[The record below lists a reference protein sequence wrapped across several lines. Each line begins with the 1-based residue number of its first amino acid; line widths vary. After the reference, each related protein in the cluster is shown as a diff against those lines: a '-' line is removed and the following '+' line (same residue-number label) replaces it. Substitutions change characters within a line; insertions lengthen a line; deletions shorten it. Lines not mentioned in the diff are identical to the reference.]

1 MLQNYGNNG
10 KFVATY
16 NKRNFNMAR
25 IGDTVR
31 FLSSKGGG
39 RIVKIDGQIAH
50 VEEDDG
56 FVTPVM
62 LKELVVVSAAGEEAV
77 RRDIFGGTGQKKQ
90 EDEKERQS
98 KFVPTAV
105 PEAPKAEPVTET
117 PGGDKLNVVL
127 AYSAMELKHLSTTAF
142 ETYLVNDSNYYL
154 YFTYLSRADEDKGWT
169 TRYAGIVEPNMQIF
183 LEELSRDQAGRLDRV
198 AFQYVAFK
206 RDKEFAL
213 KAPVAVDVRMDTTK
227 FFKLHCFRENPY
239 FDEPVIAVDI
249 VKDDIPQ
256 RAMTIDS
263 SSLEDAMRRKR
274 AADRRPIARPVQ
286 KKQPKDGPLVVD
298 LHVHELLDNT
308 NGLSNADILNIQV
321 DAFRK
326 AMDENLKNHGK
337 KIVFIHGKGE
347 GVLRQAL
354 MKELNYR
361 YKGHDVQDASF
372 REYGYGA
379 TQVTIK

>member
-1 MLQNYGNNG
+1 M
-10 KFVATY
+10 
-16 NKRNFNMAR
+16 
-25 IGDTVR
+25 R
-31 FLSSKGGG
+31 FLSSTGGG

-56 FVTPVM
+56 FVTPVL
-62 LKELVVVSAAGEEAV
+62 LKELVVVATAGEEAS

-90 EDEKERQS
+90 EQERERQS

-105 PEAPKAEPVTET
+105 PEAPEPEPVVET
-117 PGGDKLNVVL
+117 PEGEKLNVTL
-127 AYSAMELKHLSTTAF
+127 AYQAIELKHLSTTDF
-142 ETYLVNDSNYYL
+142 EAYLVNDSNYYL
-154 YFTYLSRADEDKGWT
+154 YFTYLSRADDADGWT
-169 TRYAGIVEPNMQIF
+169 TRYAGLVEPNMQIF
-183 LEELSRDQAGRLDRV
+183 IEELSREQVGRLDRV

-206 RDKEFAL
+206 RDKEFRL
-213 KAPVAVDVRMDTTK
+213 KVPVAIEARMDTTK

-239 FDEPVIAVDI
+239 FDEPVMAVDI
-249 VKDDIPQ
+249 VKNDIPQ
-256 RAMTIDS
+256 RAMTLDS
-263 SSLEDAMRRKR
+263 SSLEDALKQKR
-274 AADRRPIARPVQ
+274 AADRRPLARPVQ

-298 LHVHELLDNT
+298 LHIHELIDNT
-308 NGLSNADILNIQV
+308 HGLSNADILNYQV

-326 AMDENLKNHGK
+326 TMDENLRNHGK

-379 TQVTIK
+379 TQVTIR

>member
-1 MLQNYGNNG
+1 M
-10 KFVATY
+10 
-16 NKRNFNMAR
+16 
-25 IGDTVR
+25 R
-31 FLSSKGGG
+31 FLSSTGGG

-56 FVTPVM
+56 FVTPVL
-62 LKELVVVSAAGEEAV
+62 LKELVVVATAGEEAS

-90 EDEKERQS
+90 EQERERQS

-105 PEAPKAEPVTET
+105 PEAPKPEPVVET
-117 PGGDKLNVVL
+117 PEGEKLNVTL
-127 AYSAMELKHLSTTAF
+127 AYQAIELKHLSTTDF
-142 ETYLVNDSNYYL
+142 EAYLVNDSNYYL
-154 YFTYLSRADEDKGWT
+154 YFTYLSRADDADGWT
-169 TRYAGIVEPNMQIF
+169 TRYAGLVEPNMQIF
-183 LEELSRDQAGRLDRV
+183 IEELSREQVGRLDRV

-206 RDKEFAL
+206 RDKEFRL
-213 KAPVAVDVRMDTTK
+213 KAPVAIEARMDTTK

-249 VKDDIPQ
+249 VKNDIPQ
-256 RAMTIDS
+256 RAMTLDS
-263 SSLEDAMRRKR
+263 GSLEDAWKQKR
-274 AADRRPIARPVQ
+274 AADRRQLARPVQ

-298 LHVHELLDNT
+298 LHIHELLDNT
-308 NGLSNADILNIQV
+308 HGLSNADILNYQV

-326 AMDENLKNHGK
+326 TMDENLRNHGK

-379 TQVTIK
+379 TQVTIR

>member
-1 MLQNYGNNG
+1 M
-10 KFVATY
+10 
-16 NKRNFNMAR
+16 
-25 IGDTVR
+25 R
-31 FLSSKGGG
+31 FLSSTGGG

-56 FVTPVM
+56 FVTPVL
-62 LKELVVVSAAGEEAV
+62 LKELVVVATAGEEAA

-90 EDEKERQS
+90 EQERERQS

-105 PEAPKAEPVTET
+105 PEAPKPEPVVET
-117 PGGDKLNVVL
+117 PEGEKLNVTL
-127 AYSAMELKHLSTTAF
+127 AYQAMELKHLSTTGF
-142 ETYLVNDSNYYL
+142 EAYLVNDSNYYL
-154 YFTYLSRADEDKGWT
+154 YFTYLSRADGADGWT
-169 TRYAGIVEPNMQIF
+169 TRYAGLVEPNMQIF
-183 LEELSRDQAGRLDRV
+183 IEELSREQVGQLDRV

-206 RDKEFAL
+206 RDKEFRL
-213 KAPVAVDVRMDTTK
+213 KAPVAIEARMDTTK

-249 VKDDIPQ
+249 VKNDIPQ
-256 RAMTIDS
+256 RAMTLDS
-263 SSLEDAMRRKR
+263 GSLEDALKQKR
-274 AADRRPIARPVQ
+274 AADRRPLARPVQ
-286 KKQPKDGPLVVD
+286 KKQLKEGPLVVD
-298 LHVHELLDNT
+298 LHINELIDNT
-308 NGLSNADILNIQV
+308 HGLSNADILNYQV

-326 AMDENLKNHGK
+326 VMDENLRNHGK

-361 YKGHDVQDASF
+361 YKGNDVQDASF

-379 TQVTIK
+379 TQVTIR